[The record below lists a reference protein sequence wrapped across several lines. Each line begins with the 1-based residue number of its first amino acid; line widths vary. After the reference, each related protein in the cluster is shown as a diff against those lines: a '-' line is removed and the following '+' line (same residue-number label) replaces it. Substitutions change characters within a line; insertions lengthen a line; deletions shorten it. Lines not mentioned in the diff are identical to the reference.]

1 MLPGT
6 KTTLLKVLAFR
17 GLTVQCGK
25 ETIIAEMD
33 LILGP
38 AFSGTWNK
46 VDPKSGTGKGMGWW
60 LEDLCHQEL

>member
-33 LILGP
+33 LILGQH
-38 AFSGTWNK
+38 SVVHGTKWLQK
-46 VDPKSGTGKGMGWW
+46 VGQGRAWDGG
-60 LEDLCHQEL
+60 